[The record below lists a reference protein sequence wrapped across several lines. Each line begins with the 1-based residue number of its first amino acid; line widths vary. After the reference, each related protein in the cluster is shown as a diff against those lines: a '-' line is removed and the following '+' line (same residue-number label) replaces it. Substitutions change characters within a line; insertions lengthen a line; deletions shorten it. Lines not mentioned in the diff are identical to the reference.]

1 MIKKMFLVA
10 VAVLGILAASGCS
23 KETITERIEVR
34 KGNLIHSGYGAP
46 TPTLGEIGDYYLD
59 LSTVA
64 LYGAK
69 TTEGWG
75 APINLKGER
84 GEKGYMGW
92 QGQKGDKGDKG
103 EVGEKGDKGDQ
114 GEKGEKGDKGDQGEK
129 GEKGDKGNQGE
140 KGFQGPKGDKGPKGD
155 TGPSIGEKGKDGARI
170 YGGSSAPSNYIGVEG
185 DWYIDVLNKKLYG
198 PKTHTGW
205 GVGMNFFNS

>member
-114 GEKGEKGDKGDQGEK
+114 GEKG
-129 GEKGDKGNQGE
+129 
-140 KGFQGPKGDKGPKGD
+140 FQGPKGDKGPKGD

-198 PKTHTGW
+198 PKTHMGW
-205 GVGMNFFNS
+205 GTGMNFFNS